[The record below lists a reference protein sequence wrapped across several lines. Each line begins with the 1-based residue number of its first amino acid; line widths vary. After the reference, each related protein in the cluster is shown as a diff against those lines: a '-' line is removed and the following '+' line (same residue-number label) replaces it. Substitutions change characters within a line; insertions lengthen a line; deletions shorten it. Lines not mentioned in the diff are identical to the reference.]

1 MLATRSALA
10 RDATGV
16 WRRAAMVV
24 CVLLTFVMIAGSLVA
39 APVSPEATATDSDA
53 AAEPAPAAIDVI
65 SNAASD
71 AAVARRLRQ
80 LYANTEGLEGV
91 QVDVTAGVVTL
102 SGEVASRAARDEA
115 LALARRVETVVTVQE
130 DLVESRDVGTRIF
143 PTLNRMLEQAQRF
156 IALLPLLGVAL
167 VIVALFWWLSRLV
180 AGSSTFLRM
189 FRRNPFLRDL
199 AAQVVRLGIFII
211 GVVLALEI
219 LDASRLLTTLLGA
232 AGVMGLALGFALRDT
247 VENYIA
253 SLLLSLRQPFARDDL
268 VVIEGCEGRVVRLTP
283 RATILMTLDGN
294 HTRIPNARVYKA
306 VITNYTRNPKR
317 RFCFDVGVD
326 TEQNLAEAQELAA
339 RTLLGM
345 NGVLADPAPSCTVE
359 TLGESNVVLR
369 VYGWID
375 QASADFLRV
384 RSEAIRLVKLAFD
397 QAGIVMPEPIYNLRM
412 RTLPPA
418 PETVP
423 AEEPTLAGA
432 ARFGTR
438 RAQPGSTARNEPATS
453 IDVGKQDDLDQQ
465 IAAERDAAT
474 EDDLL
479 SPHAPKE

>member
-10 RDATGV
+10 RYATDV
-16 WRRAAMVV
+16 WRRAAMV
-24 CVLLTFVMIAGSLVA
+24 VLLTFVMIAGSLVA
-39 APVSPEATATDSDA
+39 APVSPEATATDSDV
-53 AAEPAPAAIDVI
+53 AAEPAPTAIDVI

-80 LYANTEGLEGV
+80 LFANTEGLEKV

-283 RATILMTLDGN
+283 RATILMTPDGN

-306 VITNYTRNPKR
+306 VIVNYTRNPKR

-326 TEQNLAEAQELAA
+326 TEQNLPEAQELAA
-339 RTLLGM
+339 RTVLGM
-345 NGVLADPAPSCTVE
+345 TGVLADPAPSCTIE
-359 TLGESNVVLR
+359 TLGESNVILR
-369 VYGWID
+369 VYGWVD

-412 RTLPPA
+412 RTSPPA
-418 PETVP
+418 LESRPEHEQAQTGRVP
-423 AEEPTLAGA
+423 A
-432 ARFGTR
+432 RSR
-438 RAQPGSTARNEPATS
+438 RSQPGSATGDEPATS
-453 IDVGKQDDLDQQ
+453 IDVGKQDDLGQQ

-474 EDDLL
+474 DDDLL